1 MKKLKSATYI
11 SLILIIISY
20 SATAQF
26 NPVPMSGFNQDVIA
40 ETGTSSLTTTT
51 SALDGVPAS
60 NNVMY
65 TIGFRNSN
73 AFTGGGLPDNG
84 LITDPAGSYQLASY
98 SSNNALI
105 VPRSQNGDLTLNTPT
120 GFSTLRV
127 LCFTTE
133 GSSLVNVKLF
143 FTDGSSTN
151 ALNNATIN
159 DWFNTAATTVLT
171 GFGRCGRATPAIN
184 ASAFPTNPKMFYL
197 EIPLSCTDAQKTLQK
212 INFANVTTAGSN
224 APFPNAVFFAISG
237 KVNTNN
243 ITPTITNATCAL
255 SGTIALAITGTA
267 SPYNVSWNTS
277 PVQTGLTATN
287 LAAGNYIATITD
299 ANSCITTYNAAIT
312 LTNNLT
318 ITSHTDTAICNGAS
332 FVPNT
337 VSNATS
343 YSWSPAA
350 GVSNINIANP
360 TLSPT
365 STTTYTVTATL
376 GSCVQTKTFIVTVNS
391 PLINNRLDTS
401 ICNGASF
408 VPNIVS
414 NATSFVWTP
423 AIGVSNTTIAN
434 PTLSPTVTTIYS
446 VTGTLGLCSLTKT
459 FKVTVLQA
467 VTVDAGSAVSIL
479 SGYSTQLNGTG
490 TSGNYFWTPAL
501 NLSNANILN
510 PVASPITT
518 TSYVLTITTASG
530 CTNSDSVLVS
540 VIPYCIKPLNAFSPN
555 GDGINDKWLVTND
568 NCTSNIRAM
577 VFNRYGSKVYES
589 ENYVN
594 DWNGRYKGKPLP
606 DGTYYYILDF
616 TLITGT
622 KITLKGNVTII
633 R

>member
-11 SLILIIISY
+11 SLLLIIISY

-26 NPVPMSGFNQDVIA
+26 IPVPIGGFNQDVIA
-40 ETGTSSLTTTT
+40 EIGTSSLTTTT

-65 TIGFRNSN
+65 TVGFRNSN
-73 AFTGGGLPDNG
+73 SFAGGGLPDNG
-84 LITDPAGSYQLASY
+84 LITDAAGSYQLASY

-105 VPRSQNGDLTLNTPT
+105 VPRSQNADLTLNTPT
-120 GFSTLRV
+120 GFKTIRV

-151 ALNNATIN
+151 ALNNTTIN
-159 DWFNTAATTVLT
+159 DWFNTSATTVLS

-184 ASAFPTNPKMFYL
+184 SNAFPTNPKMFYL
-197 EIPLSCTDAQKTLQK
+197 EIPLSCADAQKTLQK
-212 INFANVTTAGSN
+212 INFANVTTAGTN

-243 ITPTITNATCAL
+243 ITPAITNATCAIGGSIGL
-255 SGTIALAITGTA
+255 TISGSA

-277 PVQTGLTATN
+277 PVQTGFNANN

-312 LTNNLT
+312 LTNNLS

-343 YSWSPAA
+343 YSWSPAT
-350 GVSNINIANP
+350 GVSNVNIANP
-360 TLSPT
+360 LLSPT

-414 NATSFVWTP
+414 NATSFAWTP
-423 AIGVSNTTIAN
+423 ATGVSNTTIAN
-434 PTLSPTVTTIYS
+434 PTLSPNVTTIYS

-490 TSGNYFWTPAL
+490 TAGNYFWTPVL